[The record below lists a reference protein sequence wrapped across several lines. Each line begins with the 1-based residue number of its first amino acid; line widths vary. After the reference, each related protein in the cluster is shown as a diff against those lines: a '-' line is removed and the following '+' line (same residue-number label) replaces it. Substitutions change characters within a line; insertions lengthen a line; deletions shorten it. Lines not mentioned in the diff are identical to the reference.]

1 MKRFLLAL
9 LLVLAPVTA
18 WAGCSVGVP
27 GTGKIV
33 TGTSY
38 TIGQLDG
45 CNGLVFTSGS
55 SIAVSLPA
63 PGTQGGFQQDFNVF
77 VYAQGAG
84 AVTVTPSAPVVGGGA
99 APTINGG
106 STLVING
113 GSAAQIRQ
121 DSAGNWIGLYSKAS
135 GSSGTTPVANGG
147 TGLTSGTSGGI
158 LGFTASGTIASSA
171 ALTLN
176 GFVIGGGAGATPTA
190 LAACTAGQ
198 LPYGSAGAPACGTP
212 AFAMT
217 KPSNQ
222 SAISSATAVMLGLG
236 GATNPATLTP
246 VTTGRIE
253 YAITG
258 TVTANTSGA
267 SAAITCSHGT
277 GTAPA
282 NAAALTGTQDSA
294 ALTFTNAASTTEKVP
309 FSCNGVLSGLALS
322 TAVWFDLAVSITSGT
337 TTITAATFTANEF

>member
-9 LLVLAPVTA
+9 VLALAPVTA

-63 PGTQGGFQQDFNVF
+63 PGTQGGFQSDFNVF

-158 LGFTASGTIASSA
+158 LGFTASGTIASAA

-198 LPYGSAGAPACGTP
+198 LAYGSAGAPACGTP

-222 SAISSATAVMLGLG
+222 SGISGATGAAVMLGLG

-246 VTTGRIE
+246 VVTGRVA
-253 YAITG
+253 YSITG
-258 TVTANTSGA
+258 TVNVGTSG
-267 SAAITCSHGT
+267 SGVTLTCSHGT

-282 NAAALTGTQDSA
+282 NNAALTGTQDGA
-294 ALTFTNAASTTEKVP
+294 GVQFINAASTTEKV
-309 FSCNGVLSGLALS
+309 
-322 TAVWFDLAVSITSGT
+322 
-337 TTITAATFTANEF
+337 